1 MLGPWQVS
9 TPLQLTSHFVSASD
23 QRVCRCLSCYFLCAR
38 EWIATPTAG
47 APPGRAAAPSPAGS
61 RAPSRLQTPILDGD
75 HRPELQVRR
84 RQVVASHTQPL
95 KCKLYRPRRSEPDDV
110 GEDVALR
117 PAAHSVVRPSLK
129 PSDASMKSPASSII
143 KLSMKPKPTMGSA
156 DMSASCPP
164 SGAAR
169 RAPPC
174 RRPMRATPARD
185 SPRWFAPRRAT
196 PAARQGSPR

>member
-1 MLGPWQVS
+1 MGLGKCHFNSLHTLSVPATSVCVDAYLVIFFVLESGSRRPQPVLLREEQRHHPQQAEHHPGCRPRYLTVTTDQSCRCAGVKLWPR
-9 TPLQLTSHFVSASD
+9 TPSRFSAS
-23 QRVCRCLSCYFLCAR
+23 
-38 EWIATPTAG
+38 
-47 APPGRAAAPSPAGS
+47 
-61 RAPSRLQTPILDGD
+61 
-75 HRPELQVRR
+75 
-84 RQVVASHTQPL
+84 
-95 KCKLYRPRRSEPDDV
+95 LYRPRRSEPDDV
-110 GEDVALR
+110 GEYVALR

-169 RAPPC
+169 RAPPG

-185 SPRWFAPRRAT
+185 SPRWLAPRRAT